1 MRSLAVESTIIQ
13 VLITLTVLLFAAKM
27 MSKLMQRIRQPVVLG
42 EIIAGIIV
50 SPFALGG
57 LPLIDGRPLVVIDET
72 ILIIGEISAII
83 ILFVAGMGTTPREF
97 MKLGAPSFTI
107 GALGV
112 VVPFFAGYFVFTALG
127 IEVLP
132 AIIVATALTATSIA
146 ISVQVLNEL
155 GRLHSREGRLILGA
169 AVADDVLGIAVLS
182 VVLTMVRTGNVNPE
196 IGGVSMLLLQV
207 LGIYAAILVA
217 SVVLVPRLL
226 DSRIWKPR
234 GSPEV
239 AATAACF
246 AVSGAAAFAGLSPI
260 VGAFA
265 AGMSVTASKAFHQIR
280 EYAEKLEVVF
290 APLFF
295 AIIGARVDLR
305 GVNLEILAL
314 AGVMIAVAVVTKLA
328 GCGLPS
334 MIFMKDRGK
343 SMKVGIGMIS
353 RGEVGLIVAAA
364 GASAGILSGGLYTT
378 VVIMVA
384 VSTIITP
391 IWLKMA
397 YRNDPPGSA
406 AAVVEKEEAK

>member
-1 MRSLAVESTIIQ
+1 MARLVQ
-13 VLITLTVLLFAAKM
+13 
-27 MSKLMQRIRQPVVLG
+27 KLKQSAVLG
-42 EIIAGIIV
+42 EIIAGIIIG
-50 SPFALGG
+50 PFALGG
-57 LPLIDGRPLVVIDET
+57 LILINGHPLVMVDET
-72 ILIIGEISAII
+72 MIIIGEIAAII
-83 ILFVAGMGTTPREF
+83 ILFVAGMGTTPKEF
-97 MKLGAPSFTI
+97 MKLGAPSFTV

-112 VVPFFAGYFVFTALG
+112 IAPFFVGYFVFSAMG
-127 IEVLP
+127 VEALP
-132 AIIVATALTATSIA
+132 AIIIATALTATSIA

-155 GRLHSREGRLILGA
+155 GRLHSKEGRLILGA
-169 AVADDVLGIAVLS
+169 AVADDVLAIAVLS
-182 VVLTMVRTGNVNPE
+182 VVLNMVRTGNVSPDAGS
-196 IGGVSMLLLQV
+196 IVLSLLQI

-217 SVVLVPRLL
+217 SVFAIPRLL
-226 DSRIWKPR
+226 NSRIWKPH
-234 GSPEV
+234 GSTEV

-265 AGMSVTASKAFHQIR
+265 AGMAVTASKAFQQIR
-280 EYAEKLEVVF
+280 QYAEKLDIVF

-305 GVNLEILAL
+305 GVTPEVLAL
-314 AGVMIAVAVVTKLA
+314 AGIMIAVAVGTKLV

-334 MIFMKDRGK
+334 MLFLKDKGK

-364 GASAGILSGGLYTT
+364 GASAGVLSNTLFST

-391 IWLKMA
+391 VWLKLA
-397 YRNDPPGSA
+397 YRKDPPEPPV
-406 AAVVEKEEAK
+406 AVETNEVK